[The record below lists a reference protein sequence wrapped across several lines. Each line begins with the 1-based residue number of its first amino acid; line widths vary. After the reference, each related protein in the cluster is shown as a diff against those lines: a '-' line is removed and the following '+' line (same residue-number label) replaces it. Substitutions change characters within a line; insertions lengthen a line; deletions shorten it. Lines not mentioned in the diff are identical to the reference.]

1 MNSLSN
7 RIEALID
14 DPRVRIA
21 GPVVALAVTVGF
33 LIFGNVVQSSSSYA
47 GKVVSV
53 LPDQPLNLG
62 ASVARSE
69 VMDGAASILAWQ
81 QPAAKPA
88 AAKPAAANAKDSKAK
103 GKKGTLTARR

>member
-7 RIEALID
+7 RLESLID

-33 LIFGNVVQSSSSYA
+33 LIFGNVAQNSSSYA
-47 GKVVSV
+47 GKMISV

-62 ASVARSE
+62 GAVSRSE
-69 VMDGAASILAWQ
+69 LSDGAASILAWQ

-88 AAKPAAANAKDSKAK
+88 AAKPAANAKDSKAK

>member
-7 RIEALID
+7 RIESLID

-33 LIFGNVVQSSSSYA
+33 LIFGNTMQNAEYA
-47 GKVVSV
+47 GTRMVSV
-53 LPDQPLNLG
+53 LPDRPLNLG
-62 ASVARSE
+62 PNLNRPE
-69 VMDGAASILAWQ
+69 VVDGAAAILAWQ
-81 QPAAKPA
+81 QPSAAKPA
-88 AAKPAAANAKDSKAK
+88 AAKPAAPASAKAK